1 MAGILERVNNRV
13 AIRRSG
19 GVSQRD
25 TVLTPDEWAGLF
37 EYGGLS
43 YPIVQTTMGNVKE
56 ERIAWSS
63 VAANQGNSAVF
74 SLVQARIQAF
84 AQIRFQWT
92 RFQGAQPGDLW
103 GTPELQV
110 LEQPWPHGRTANL
123 LAIMEMDNQIAG
135 NSYICRPRRDRL
147 ARLRPDL
154 VTIVLGSQDSPDDPA
169 DADDVEIAGYI
180 YWRRTGGPKYFGPD
194 EVAHYAS
201 MPDPN
206 FQFLGMSWLTPC
218 IREVQ
223 GDSLM
228 TEHKTRF
235 LINAATPN
243 LAIKFDPAVSIDMV
257 MKFKKLMEEEH
268 QGVFNAY
275 KTLYLGG
282 GADVTPVGA
291 NFKELDFSAT
301 QGKGEAR
308 LASAAGVPASWVG
321 FSEGLQ
327 GSALNAST
335 FQNQR
340 RRFSDGTLWHL
351 WSTAASALQTVVQPP
366 DSGASLWFDARVPFM
381 REDAQDIAEIQS
393 QNATTIGRYVQEG
406 FTPESAIAAVADNDV
421 TLLQHTG
428 MVSVQLQPPGGAV
441 GTGDMSEPDQATPV
455 IPGKPAPAPAP
466 DKPASTDGNFGQ

>member
-1 MAGILERVNNRV
+1 MGVLERVNSRLNG
-13 AIRRSG
+13 SH
-19 GVSQRD
+19 QRD

-43 YPIVQTTMGNVKE
+43 YPLVQTTMGNVRE

-74 SLVQARIQAF
+74 SLVQARVQAF
-84 AQIRFQWT
+84 SQIRFQWT
-92 RFQGAQPGDLW
+92 NFTGSQPGDLF
-103 GTPELQV
+103 GTPDLSI
-110 LEQPWPHGRTANL
+110 LERPWPNGRTAQL
-123 LAIMEMDNQIAG
+123 LALMELDNCLAG
-135 NSYICRPRRDRL
+135 NAYICRPRKDRL
-147 ARLRPDL
+147 ARMRPHL
-154 VTIVLGSQDSPDDPA
+154 VTIVLGSQDDPDDPA
-169 DADDVEIAGYI
+169 DADDVEVVGYI
-180 YWRRTGGPKYFGPD
+180 YWRRAGGAKYFGPD
-194 EVAHYAS
+194 EVAHYKT

-228 TEHKTRF
+228 TEHKARF

-243 LAIKFDPAVSIDMV
+243 LAIKFDPNITIDMV
-257 MKFKKLMEEEH
+257 RKFKALLEEEH
-268 QGVFNAY
+268 KGVFNAY

-291 NFKELDFSAT
+291 DLKQLDFAVT

-308 LASAAGVPASWVG
+308 LAAAAGVPASWVG

-335 FQNQR
+335 FNNQR

-351 WSTAASALQTVVQPP
+351 WTCAAQSLETVVPP
-366 DSGASLWFDARVPFM
+366 PYTAASLWFDSRVPFM
-381 REDAQDIAEIQS
+381 REDSTDIATVQA
-393 QNATTIGRYVQEG
+393 QNANTITQLVREG
-406 FTPESAIAAVADNDV
+406 FTPESVVKALANNDW
-421 TLLQHTG
+421 TALQHTG
-428 MVSVQLQPPGGAV
+428 LLSVQLQSPGQN
-441 GTGDMSEPDQATPV
+441 DPQQATVSPNNGN
-455 IPGKPAPAPAP
+455 GKPAAIGAG
-466 DKPASTDGNFGQ
+466 T